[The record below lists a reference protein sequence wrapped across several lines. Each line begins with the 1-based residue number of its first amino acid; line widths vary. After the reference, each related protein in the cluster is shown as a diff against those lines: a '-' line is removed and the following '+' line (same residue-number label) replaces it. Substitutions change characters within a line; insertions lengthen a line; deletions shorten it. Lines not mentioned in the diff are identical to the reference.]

1 MTAHQEST
9 PREDSTSRVDT
20 ELPKQL
26 NSSGAKLVY
35 FYLNRVGGA
44 TIEELQAALDLQQ
57 LTLYSL
63 LQTLTN
69 HGLVDQTGSTYVC
82 HAQSI
87 EGEKE
92 GEPQ

>member
-1 MTAHQEST
+1 MTAYQEHT
-9 PREDSTSRVDT
+9 PRVDT
-20 ELPKQL
+20 ELPTQL

-35 FYLNRVGGA
+35 LYLKSVEGA
-44 TIEELQAALDLQQ
+44 TIEELQTALDLQQ

-82 HAQSI
+82 HRQSI
-87 EGEKE
+87 EGEEE
-92 GEPQ
+92 GETQ